1 MLKLYS
7 ILSIFITISFFPFF
21 IDDLLARTLTFQENN
36 TLKPD
41 FLLQKGQSF
50 EKSLEGN
57 QKHTYKI
64 EIGSEQLIDLVVE
77 QQGIDVVATLIDES
91 GKSVFEIDSPNGNN
105 GPEPVYFVTE
115 KNGIYTLE
123 VKSLDEKASLGKYKI
138 IFNNLRDARN
148 EDKEEILARKL
159 YLEGRILRGEGTIK
173 ALKAS
178 IEKYLSALIIWKKL
192 NNLVAQE
199 ECLSF
204 IGLAYHEVN
213 DEISAIK
220 YYQEALEITKQTK
233 NVYQEAILLGN
244 IGASNQALGKYEE
257 ALPFFS
263 ECLALLDKIKKGD
276 DVQKAITFYN
286 LSNTLL
292 ILGKTTEAF
301 EFAKKACD
309 MAVKNDYLFE
319 QPRYFLGVASIYK
332 ILGKLEEAIDNA
344 NKSLLAAKRISSLA
358 LLCEGYIVTGEI
370 YLHFGDRQKAMNY
383 FHKALSLNKILGD
396 KVLEANTN
404 AKIGL
409 VYAYFEDFD
418 KAIEF
423 YEKSLSF
430 YVVSNN
436 KVRQSEIFN
445 NLAIVYKRQ
454 NKYEKALESFKKSL
468 SIQKE
473 LKVFSEEIIITNNL
487 SSLLVSLKRYEE
499 AEQILTE
506 ILEKNK
512 LVGNAIEES
521 NIKYNLGT
529 MHFYKGDYK
538 NAERFLQDSL
548 NTLDVVLKD
557 YHIAKI
563 RTLLVLSKLTYIQK
577 RYKETNKFI
586 TEMLNMA
593 DNIFK
598 TLSRDEFRIA
608 FLSTIESIYEFA
620 IDFYVDQGN
629 NKMAVE
635 LNETNKIRG
644 LTTLINEKKLQIEEK
659 YTKETT
665 EVQQKIASKSAI
677 LAQLLSNRTQDMIK
691 NKEVAALKEELE
703 TLKDQLDLIKKSLS
717 EQNPNYYNLVEG
729 KESKVETI
737 KALLDKDTVLL
748 EYFLGNTKSYLWV
761 LTADSIKTFV
771 LPSKNEIEKLVEEYI
786 SLIQN
791 MYKSDSLTNKH
802 EVYIKLS
809 RDLSKILVLPAIN
822 EIQEKRLLVVPD
834 KILHFLPFASLVDE
848 NDLPLIVKHELVY
861 LPSASFVVSLRQ
873 KETNQKEQTNKS
885 ILIVA
890 DPVFNESDSRISK
903 KDSKDEKKIE
913 NQTDFELEMALR
925 DFSNINR
932 LPYTREEGYNI
943 KKLFNSPHTEMLL
956 DFDANLEKLKI
967 LNLQQFPFLHF
978 STHTLINEKNPELS
992 GLLLSMVDEN
1002 GNKKS
1007 GILTVNQIL
1016 NLNLN
1021 ADLVVLSACKTALGK
1036 PSGQEGL
1043 VGLTRSF
1050 FYAGSR
1056 KVMGS
1061 LWNVSDKGTNEL
1073 MTRFYTYI
1081 TKDKLKPIVA
1091 LREAQKSMLKDK
1103 NWNNPFYWAAFQ
1115 IYGDWR

>member
-1 MLKLYS
+1 MLKINF
-7 ILSIFITISFFPFF
+7 ILSIFTVISFFSFCINNAFAKTP
-21 IDDLLARTLTFQENN
+21 TFQENN
-36 TLKPD
+36 IPKTD

-50 EKSLEGN
+50 ERTLEGN
-57 QKHTYKI
+57 QKHIYKI
-64 EIGSEQLIDLVVE
+64 EIGSEQLLDLIVD
-77 QQGIDVVATLIDES
+77 QQGIDVVAALIDES

-105 GPEPVYFVTE
+105 GPELVYFVAE
-115 KNGIYTLE
+115 KNGTYTLE

-178 IEKYLSALIIWKKL
+178 IEKYLSALAIWKKL

-213 DEISAIK
+213 DEIPAIK
-220 YYQEALEITKQTK
+220 YYQEALEIIKQTK

-244 IGASNQALGKYEE
+244 IGVSNNSLGKYEE
-257 ALPFFS
+257 ALSFFS
-263 ECLALLDKIKKGD
+263 NSLALLDKIKKED
-276 DVQKAITFYN
+276 DVQKAITLYN

-292 ILGKTTEAF
+292 VMGKTTEAF
-301 EFAKKACD
+301 EFSKKACD
-309 MAVKNDYLFE
+309 MAVKNNYLFE
-319 QPRYFLGVASIYK
+319 QPRYFLGIASIYK

-344 NKSLLAAKRISSLA
+344 NKSLLAAKRINSLA
-358 LLCEGYIVTGEI
+358 LLCEGYVVTGEI
-370 YLHFGDRQKAMNY
+370 YLHFGDRQKAMNHL
-383 FHKALSLNKILGD
+383 HKALSVNKLVGD
-396 KVLEANTN
+396 KLLEAMTN
-404 AKIGL
+404 SKIGL
-409 VYAYFEDFD
+409 VYTYFEDLD

-423 YEKSLSF
+423 YDKSLSF
-430 YVVSNN
+430 YVASNN
-436 KVRQSEIFN
+436 RVKQSELFN
-445 NLAIVYKRQ
+445 NLALVYKRQ

-473 LKVFSEEIIITNNL
+473 LKIFTEEIITTNNL
-487 SSLLVSLKRYEE
+487 SSLLISLKRYEE

-512 LVGNAIEES
+512 FIGNAIEES

-529 MHFYKGDYK
+529 VYFYKGDYEK
-538 NAERFLQDSL
+538 AEGFLQDSL
-548 NTLDVVLKD
+548 NTLDVVLND
-557 YHIAKI
+557 YYIARI
-563 RTLLVLSKLTYIQK
+563 RILLVLSKLTYVQK

-586 TEMLNMA
+586 TEMLNIA

-608 FLSTIESIYEFA
+608 FLSTIESVYEFA
-620 IDFYVDQGN
+620 IDFYVDQGAS
-629 NKMAVE
+629 KIAIE
-635 LNETNKIRG
+635 LNEANKVRG
-644 LTTLINEKKLQIEEK
+644 LTTLINEKKLQIEQR
-659 YTKETT
+659 YTKEKT
-665 EVQQKIASKSAI
+665 EIQQQIASKSAA
-677 LAQLLSNRTQDMIK
+677 LAQLLSNKTQNTIK
-691 NKEVAALKEELE
+691 NKETIVLKEDLE
-703 TLKDQLDLIKKSLS
+703 SLKNELDLIKKNLS
-717 EQNPNYYNLVEG
+717 EKNPNYHDLIEA
-729 KESKVETI
+729 KESKSETI
-737 KALLDKDTVLL
+737 KALLDKDTALL

-761 LTADSIKTFV
+761 LTSNSLKTFV

-786 SLIQN
+786 GLIQN
-791 MYKSDSLTNKH
+791 MYKSDNLTNKQ
-802 EVYIKLS
+802 ESYTKLS
-809 RDLSKILVLPAIN
+809 RYLSKELVLPAIN
-822 EIQEKRLLVVPD
+822 EIQGKRLIIVPD
-834 KILHFLPFASLVDE
+834 KILHFLPFASLLDE
-848 NDLPLIVKHELVY
+848 NDLPLVVKRELVY
-861 LPSASFVVSLRQ
+861 LPSASFVVSLRE

-890 DPVFNESDSRISK
+890 DPVFNESDPRISK
-903 KDSKDEKKIE
+903 KDGKDEKKIE
-913 NQTDFELEMALR
+913 KQPDFELEMALR
-925 DFSNINR
+925 DFSSISR

-943 KKLFNSPHTEMLL
+943 KKLFGSDSEMLL
-956 DFDANLEKLKI
+956 DFDANLEKLNT
-967 LNLQQFPFLHF
+967 LNLQQFPFIHF

-992 GLLLSMVDEN
+992 GLLLSMVDGN

-1007 GILTVNQIL
+1007 GILTVNQVL

-1081 TKDKLKPIVA
+1081 TKDKLKPAAA
-1091 LREAQKSMLKDK
+1091 LREAQKSMLKDE
-1103 NWNNPFYWAAFQ
+1103 NWNSPFYWAAFQ
-1115 IYGDWR
+1115 IYGDWK